1 MNRKERR
8 KIARIRSDDSET
20 LVPVFCNFTCLERVG
35 PERLHY
41 LLKAKNVK
49 PVYRHRDRKIVE
61 LQVQSFSHDEEGKPL
76 GEGLPSQGGNASTYT
91 HTHETDENPP
101 RVITFRDL
109 DPRFWMPRRR
119 YRKAS

>member
-8 KIARIRSDDSET
+8 KLARILNHDSET
-20 LVPVFCNFTCLERVG
+20 LVPVFCGRICLGRVG
-35 PERLHY
+35 PERLRD

-49 PVYRHRDRKIVE
+49 PVHRHKDRKIVE
-61 LQVQSFSHDEEGKPL
+61 LQVESFSHDEEGKPL

-101 RVITFRDL
+101 RVLTFRDL
-109 DPRFWMPRRR
+109 DPRFWMPRL
-119 YRKAS
+119 RKAS